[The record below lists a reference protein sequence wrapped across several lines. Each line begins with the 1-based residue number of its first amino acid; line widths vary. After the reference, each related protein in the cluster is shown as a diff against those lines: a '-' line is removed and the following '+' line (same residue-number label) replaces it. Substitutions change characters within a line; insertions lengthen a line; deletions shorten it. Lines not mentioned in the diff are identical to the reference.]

1 MVRVVSSFL
10 DGLRDGLRTVTGST
24 GTAPRTL
31 EASAL
36 LGPTDA
42 NRPTPELGSPWADSS
57 NLEPMVWMDLVG
69 NLESVPVS
77 RAAAMAVPAIARA
90 RGMVCNT
97 LGRLD
102 LFPVDRRTGD
112 ELPLDSDTARFLE
125 CPDPEQPRFITITWT
140 VDDLVFVGVSW
151 WLVLARYATGKPRAA
166 RRILPGFV
174 ELPKRSGDWPKV
186 YGKPVDPRDLIRID
200 GPHEGILNYAS
211 TTVRA
216 ASALEASAARFA
228 KNPVPAVEL
237 HQTDDFPMTPADKL
251 ELVDAWAKARAGANG
266 GVAYTSHNI
275 EAKIHGAP
283 AEHLLTSGRNA
294 AAIDAARVVGTPA
307 DSVDASVEHASMT
320 YQTSEGR
327 NRVLIDYGLAAY
339 AEAITARLGMDDV
352 TPRGQVP
359 RFRFDQITAATD
371 AAEGTPPPPSPAEG
385 TPPAASVSTPPAPP
399 TGDQAA

>member
-1 MVRVVSSFL
+1 MVRLVSSFL

-24 GTAPRTL
+24 DASPRTL

-36 LGPTDA
+36 LGPLDNTI
-42 NRPTPELGSPWADSS
+42 PTPELGSPWADSS

-69 NLESVPVS
+69 NLESIPVS

-90 RGMVCNT
+90 RGMVANT

-102 LFPVDRRTGD
+102 LFPEDTRSGL
-112 ELPLDSDTARFLE
+112 ELGADSDSARFLE

-140 VDDLVFVGVSW
+140 VDDLVFSGVSW

-174 ELPKRSGDWPKV
+174 ELPKRVGDRPKV
-186 YGKPVDPRDLIRID
+186 YGKPVDAADLIRID
-200 GPHEGILNYAS
+200 GPHEGILNFAS
-211 TTVRA
+211 GTVRA
-216 ASALEASAARFA
+216 ASALESSAARFA

-237 HQTDDFPMTPADKL
+237 HQTDDFPMTPTDKT
-251 ELVDAWAKARAGANG
+251 ELVTAWAAARAGANG

-283 AEHLLTSGRNA
+283 AENLLTHGRNA

-339 AEAITARLGMDDV
+339 AEAIVARLGMDDV
-352 TPRGQVP
+352 TPRGTRP

-371 AAEGTPPPPSPAEG
+371 AAEGTPPPPSPGANA
-385 TPPAASVSTPPAPP
+385 PAASVPTPPP
-399 TGDQAA
+399 TGDQA